1 MEQPYLD
8 FGIDFRRDALR
19 ASTRRKNEAIRKAE
33 INEKMHGFAYSYF
46 ADLANRIVLGCS
58 ARRFR
63 QLHGLGREENIRDY
77 LKEQEPEKLKA
88 LDEAERLQVKLIAE
102 KRRPKEIEEAIRRTL
117 SGEGGA

>member
-1 MEQPYLD
+1 
-8 FGIDFRRDALR
+8 
-19 ASTRRKNEAIRKAE
+19 
-33 INEKMHGFAYSYF
+33 MHGYAYSYF

-58 ARRFR
+58 ARSFR
-63 QLHGLGREENIRDY
+63 ELHGLWREENIRDY
-77 LKEQEPEKLKA
+77 LKDREPEKLKL

>member
-8 FGIDFRRDALR
+8 FGIEFRRHALR
-19 ASTRRKNEAIRKAE
+19 ASTRRKNEAIRKTE
-33 INEKMHGFAYSYF
+33 INEKMHGYAYSYF

-63 QLHGLGREENIRDY
+63 ELHGLGREENIRDY
-77 LKEQEPEKLKA
+77 LKEREPEKLKM

-102 KRRPKEIEEAIRRTL
+102 KNRPKEIEEAIRRRF
-117 SGEGGA
+117 AR